1 MSTLSIASRF
11 DRAQLTKI
19 ADCLAIAVAVSLPWS
34 TSATGILLVLLL
46 LALIPMLDWDS
57 LRRRLVTAAASRS
70 NNPDNQTFAVA
81 IQLGFVGALVLWA
94 MWIAHLLLFRG
105 SGLVERVG
113 LVIVV
118 PNIVGS
124 LFNSHLLDF
133 GQGWLYV
140 LGVSVAGGMALKNRA
155 AERQAGASP

>member
-1 MSTLSIASRF
+1 MSTLSIASRL

-19 ADCLAIAVAVSLPWS
+19 ADCLAVAVAVSLPLS
-34 TSATGILLVLLL
+34 TSATGILLL
-46 LALIPMLDWDS
+46 LALIPTLDWDS

-133 GQGWLYV
+133 EQGWHYV
-140 LGVSVAGGMALKNRA
+140 RGVSVAGGKALKRRG